1 MWYYQAINEHNQKIK
16 GVININDENE
26 LRSLLLEQNYYLT
39 KIKKKYKN
47 RFFYKRKISLSTLS
61 GFCRHWSVLINS
73 GMEINHALSAI
84 CDYIENKTLR
94 NVLTSINMEL
104 TKGKEIYQAFMNY
117 PNLFPNFFIYMLEI
131 GEKTGKMEWILKQL
145 AFYYEKENQIK
156 QKVKNAFLYPKI
168 LLLLSL
174 VVIIV
179 LIFYVLPIFN
189 QMFIQLGGDL
199 PSISIYVNYF
209 SQIIHRYRLTL
220 GLLLISILILSK
232 RQKGKMK
239 LHVIDRLKL
248 IVPIYK
254 KLYFSIMTTRLIRGL
269 TILLKSAIGII
280 ESLEMIKPLFEN
292 TIIEKRLDNAII
304 LIKEGN
310 NLSIVLRQMKIF
322 PFSLMEIISI
332 GEKSGNLSLLLEES
346 SPFFDE
352 QVINGSAR
360 LTKLIEPLMVLFIA
374 FIIIILLFS
383 VFFPV
388 LRMIE
393 FNW

>member
-1 MWYYQAINEHNQKIK
+1 MWYYQAINEHSQKIK

-39 KIKKKYKN
+39 KIKKKHKN
-47 RFFYKRKISLSTLS
+47 RFFYKRKISQSTLS
-61 GFCRHWSVLINS
+61 SFCRHWSALINS
-73 GMEINHALSAI
+73 GMEINHALGAI
-84 CDYIENKTLR
+84 RDYIENKTLR
-94 NVLTSINMEL
+94 NVLTSINIEL

-117 PNLFPNFFIYMLEI
+117 SNLFPKFFIYMLEI

-156 QKVKNAFLYPKI
+156 QKVKNAFQYPKI

-199 PSISIYVNYF
+199 PSISIFVNYI
-209 SQIIHRYRLTL
+209 SLIIHRYRLTL
-220 GLLLISILILSK
+220 GLLLIIIFILSK
-232 RQKGKMK
+232 RLKGKMK
-239 LHVIDRLKL
+239 LYVIDRLKL

-254 KLYFSIMTTRLIRGL
+254 KIYLSTLTTRLIRGL
-269 TILLKSAIGII
+269 TILLKSAVGII

-292 TIIEKRLDNAII
+292 KIIEKRLDNAII

-310 NLSIVLRQMKIF
+310 NLSKVLKQMKIF

-346 SPFFDE
+346 APFFDE
-352 QVINGSAR
+352 QVINGSER
-360 LTKLIEPLMVLFIA
+360 LTKLIEPLMVLLIA

-388 LRMIE
+388 LKMIE